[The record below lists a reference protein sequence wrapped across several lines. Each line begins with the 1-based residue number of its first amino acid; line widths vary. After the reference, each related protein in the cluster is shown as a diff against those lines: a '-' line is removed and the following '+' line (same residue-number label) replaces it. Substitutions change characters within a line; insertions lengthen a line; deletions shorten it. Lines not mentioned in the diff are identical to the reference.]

1 MGLPD
6 ERGHDLLRAF
16 LEAEA
21 EFTRGVEGAIEGAI
35 ARAFKQANA
44 LGLLSSSYT
53 GVTLLPERRPC
64 DRSR

>member
-21 EFTRGVEGAIEGAI
+21 EFTRGVEGAI